1 MLKEKSHPWARLK
14 YVCFAPV
21 AFITVMA
28 FAHPDVNQLE
38 QRSTEQFKAVLNQ
51 DTPTSIDLPIT
62 NKGTNNQP
70 KSTTPA
76 AKNNLADAKPLND
89 AQPLKDAQLLAD
101 NQQKASAGATIKG
114 RVIAKAT
121 GKALP
126 SVSIAVVNTQNRVID
141 ATKSGDDG
149 TFTLQVKNPDDKLQ
163 FSCVGYKSVTLPRS
177 NYSSVTAPHFQING
191 DPNKPMT
198 VALDEA
204 MMELEETVVVGYVPN
219 NQAKN
224 SKETTNDEY
233 LLVEKIATFPGGEE
247 ALMNYLSQN
256 LRYPTGALEKGIEGG
271 VVCSCVISA
280 SGKVTEA
287 IVSQSVDPDL
297 DAEAVRVIL
306 NMPNWEP
313 AVQNGRPLP
322 VKVSIPITFKRQK
335 S

>member
-1 MLKEKSHPWARLK
+1 
-14 YVCFAPV
+14 
-21 AFITVMA
+21 MA

-76 AKNNLADAKPLND
+76 AKNNLADAKPLKDAKPLND

-101 NQQKASAGATIKG
+101 NQQKASAAATIKG
-114 RVIAKAT
+114 KVIAKAT

-126 SVSIAVVNTQNRVID
+126 SVSIAVVNAQSRVID
-141 ATKSGDDG
+141 ATRSGDDG

-163 FSCVGYKSVTLPRS
+163 LSCVGYKSVTIPRS
-177 NYSSVTAPHFQING
+177 NYSSMTAPHFQLNG

-204 MMELEETVVVGYVPN
+204 MMELAETVVVGYVPN

-233 LLVEKIATFPGGEE
+233 PLVEKLATFPGGEE

-287 IVSQSVDPDL
+287 IVSRSVDPDL

-306 NMPNWEP
+306 NMPNWDP
-313 AVQNGRPLP
+313 ALQNGKPMP

>member
-1 MLKEKSHPWARLK
+1 M
-14 YVCFAPV
+14 
-21 AFITVMA
+21 
-28 FAHPDVNQLE
+28 
-38 QRSTEQFKAVLNQ
+38 
-51 DTPTSIDLPIT
+51 
-62 NKGTNNQP
+62 
-70 KSTTPA
+70 
-76 AKNNLADAKPLND
+76 
-89 AQPLKDAQLLAD
+89 
-101 NQQKASAGATIKG
+101 
-114 RVIAKAT
+114 
-121 GKALP
+121 
-126 SVSIAVVNTQNRVID
+126 
-141 ATKSGDDG
+141 
-149 TFTLQVKNPDDKLQ
+149 KNPDDKLQ
-163 FSCVGYKSVTLPRS
+163 FSCVGYKSVTIPRS
-177 NYSSVTAPHFQING
+177 NYSSVTAPHFQLNG

-204 MMELEETVVVGYVPN
+204 MMELAETVVVGYVPN

-233 LLVEKIATFPGGEE
+233 LLVEKLATFPGGEE

-287 IVSQSVDPDL
+287 IVSRSVDPDL

-306 NMPNWEP
+306 NMPNWDP
-313 AVQNGRPLP
+313 ALQNGKPMP